1 MNAVIVVASVVVLV
15 MLTTGIYNLQS
26 WLERYDYQRHFED

>member
-1 MNAVIVVASVVVLV
+1 MNAVTFVASGALLL

-26 WLERYDYQRHFED
+26 WLERYDYERHFED